1 MDFVGIF
8 LEATKGSLS
17 SVLNIAIIVIPLMIV
32 MQIAK
37 DYKVLDYISGFLK
50 PVTNFFNMSK
60 ESAFPLL
67 IGLTFGLSYGAG
79 VIIQSSKEGNL
90 SKKDSVL
97 LIVFLASCHAVLED
111 TLIFVAVGA
120 NGWILFGARLFAAI
134 LVTYLISRRADKIL
148 NLEELKIKKESL
160 KRDL

>member
-1 MDFVGIF
+1 
-8 LEATKGSLS
+8 
-17 SVLNIAIIVIPLMIV
+17 
-32 MQIAK
+32 
-37 DYKVLDYISGFLK
+37 
-50 PVTNFFNMSK
+50 MSQ

-90 SKKDSVL
+90 SKKDLVL
-97 LIVFLASCHAVLED
+97 LIVFLASCHAIFED

-120 NGWILFGARLFAAI
+120 NGWILFAARLFAAI

-148 NLEELKIKKESL
+148 DLNELQIKKEAMKQKQSN
-160 KRDL
+160 

>member
-1 MDFVGIF
+1 MDIINIF
-8 LEATKGSLS
+8 IEALKGSIG
-17 SVLNIAIIVIPLMIV
+17 SVINIAVIVIPLMIV
-32 MQIAK
+32 MQVAK

-50 PVTNFFNMSK
+50 PITNFFNMSK

-97 LIVFLASCHAVLED
+97 LIVFLASCHAVFED

-134 LVTYLISRRADKIL
+134 LVTYLISRRADKIF
-148 NLEELKIKKESL
+148 NLEEMNVKE
-160 KRDL
+160 